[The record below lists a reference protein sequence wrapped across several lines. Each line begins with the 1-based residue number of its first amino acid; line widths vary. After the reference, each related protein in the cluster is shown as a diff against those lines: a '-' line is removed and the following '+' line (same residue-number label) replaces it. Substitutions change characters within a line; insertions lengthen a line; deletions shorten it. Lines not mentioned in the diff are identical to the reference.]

1 MSRILG
7 SLVYYGLATHL
18 PNTNMPGGRYSS
30 ALRVALLRRFLKAC
44 GNDIKVG
51 NHVAF
56 GRGTDVEI
64 GDHVQINEGSKIRN
78 TIIGNYVL
86 IAPEVMILNLGHTTT
101 FTDVPMLLQPKR
113 SYPPTIIE
121 NDVWIGARALILPG
135 IRIGRGAIVAAGA
148 VVTKDVPAMT
158 VVGGNP
164 AKIIKQ
170 RLHCYDMDTNN
181 QHILEK

>member
-1 MSRILG
+1 MSRILS
-7 SLVYYGLATHL
+7 SLVYYGLAAHL
-18 PNTNMPGGRYSS
+18 PNTNMPGGRYFS
-30 ALRVALLRRFLKAC
+30 ALRVALLRRLLKAC
-44 GNDIKVG
+44 GNDIKIG

-64 GDHVQINEGSKIRN
+64 V
-78 TIIGNYVL
+78 

-101 FTDVPMLLQPKR
+101 STYVPMLLQPKR

-121 NDVWIGARALILPG
+121 DDVWIGARALILPG

-148 VVTKDVPAMT
+148 VVTKDVPAVT

-181 QHILEK
+181 QDILEK